1 LDNHS
6 LSKDPSAAQLLTQ
19 VPNASSVKPNT
30 ENLEQ
35 KLNDIRS
42 GTVAMPPINSNEKEQ
57 TEELLKR
64 IGLPDNDIKA

>member
-1 LDNHS
+1 M
-6 LSKDPSAAQLLTQ
+6 
-19 VPNASSVKPNT
+19 KPNI